1 MSEQLVAAA
10 PLRLLR
16 LPEVL
21 ARVGLGRSAW
31 YDLVRASRAP
41 QPCHLGR
48 SVAWP
53 EHEIENWV
61 AARIAERTADPA
73 AIAAAARS
81 ART

>member
-1 MSEQLVAAA
+1 MSADPA

-21 ARVGLGRSAW
+21 GRVGLGRSAW
-31 YDLVRASRAP
+31 YDHVSAGRAP

-53 EHEIENWV
+53 EHEIAAWV
-61 AARIAERTADPA
+61 AARIAERPA
-73 AIAAAARS
+73 REAQAGR
-81 ART
+81 